1 MVARTER
8 MPIDT
13 PRCAVLVGPY
23 LSGKTS
29 LLEALLAACC
39 AIPRQGSV
47 KDGNSVGDAAPE
59 ARARGMSVEPNI
71 AHASYMGEPWVFV
84 DCPGSIEFAQDYR
97 NALQVADVAIV
108 VCEADPARALTIAP
122 ILKYLDDE
130 DIPHI
135 LFVNRMDESTGRVRD
150 LLAAL
155 QAHSRRPL
163 VLRQVPIREGERITG
178 YVDLASERAYRYKP
192 GHPSD
197 LIQLPETALAR
208 EQEARGEM
216 LEALADFD
224 DGLLEQL
231 LEDMVPET
239 HDIYRTLAKDLQSD
253 LIVPVFL
260 GAAEKSHG
268 VHRLLKALRHE
279 VSDVAHTAG
288 RKTIP
293 PEGEPLLQVFKTLH
307 LAHTGKLS
315 LARIWRGGVKDGQML
330 TGPRGQARISGLYH
344 MLGANLA
351 KIPQAGPGD
360 IVALGKLESVATGDA
375 LTPGDHTAEAPDW
388 PAPLAPVY
396 AMALH
401 AANRND
407 EVKLSGALQKLV
419 EEDPSLTARH
429 DEDTGELLLSGQGDI
444 HLQIAADRLKGKY
457 NLEVTLA
464 RPQVPYK
471 ETIRRKAEQHARHK
485 KQSGGHGQ
493 FADVKISIEP
503 LPRGSGFQFVDR
515 IVGGAIPRQYIPS
528 VEEGVREFLT
538 HGPLGYPVV
547 DVQVTLLDG
556 QFHSVD
562 SSDMAFKLA
571 ARQAMAEG
579 MPACEPVLLEPILAV
594 AIAVPN
600 EFTSKVQRL
609 ITGRRGQILGY
620 DARAGWEGWDE
631 VQCYMPQAEIHDL
644 IIELRSATLGVGS
657 YSQRFDHLQELTGR
671 LADQAAARSAPRTTQ
686 GAVAAQ

>member
-1 MVARTER
+1 MNARTER
-8 MPIDT
+8 TPIDT

-29 LLEALLAACC
+29 LLESLLAACG

-47 KDGNSVGDAAPE
+47 KDGNSTGDASPE
-59 ARARGMSVEPNI
+59 ARARQMSVEPNI
-71 AHASYMGEPWVFV
+71 AHARYMDEPWVFI

-97 NALQVADVAIV
+97 NALQIADVAVV
-108 VCEADPARALTIAP
+108 VCEADPARALTVAP

-130 DIPHI
+130 DIPHL
-135 LFVNRMDESTGRVRD
+135 LFVNRMDEAPGRVRE

-163 VLRQVPIREGERITG
+163 VLRQVPIREGERVTG

-192 GHPSD
+192 GQPSD
-197 LIQLPETALAR
+197 LIQIPDESRPR

-224 DGLLEQL
+224 DRLLEQL

-260 GAAEKSHG
+260 GAAEKNHG

-279 VSDVAHTAG
+279 VSDAAHTAG
-288 RKTIP
+288 RKAIP

-330 TGPRGQARISGLYH
+330 TGPHGQARISGLYH
-344 MLGANLA
+344 LLGSNLA
-351 KIPQAGPGD
+351 KISEASPGD
-360 IVALGKLESVATGDA
+360 VVAMGKMEPVATGDA
-375 LTPGDHTAEAPDW
+375 LTPSDHVADRMTDDPAW
-388 PAPLAPVY
+388 PEPLAPVY

-407 EVKLSGALQKLV
+407 EVKLSGALAKLV

-429 DEDTGELLLSGQGDI
+429 DADTGELLLSGQGDI
-444 HLQIAADRLKGKY
+444 HLQIAADRLKSKY

-471 ETIRRKAEQHARHK
+471 ETIRRKTEQHARHK

-493 FADVKISIEP
+493 FADVKIAIQP
-503 LPRGSGFQFVDR
+503 LPRGSGFQFVDK

-528 VEEGVREFLT
+528 VEEGVREFMP

-547 DVQVTLLDG
+547 DFQVTLQDG

-579 MPACEPVLLEPILAV
+579 MAKCDPVLLEPILAV

-620 DARAGWEGWDE
+620 DSRAGWQGWDE
-631 VQCYMPQAEIHDL
+631 VQCFMPQAEIHDL

-671 LADQAAARSAPRTTQ
+671 LADQA
-686 GAVAAQ
+686 VAAQ